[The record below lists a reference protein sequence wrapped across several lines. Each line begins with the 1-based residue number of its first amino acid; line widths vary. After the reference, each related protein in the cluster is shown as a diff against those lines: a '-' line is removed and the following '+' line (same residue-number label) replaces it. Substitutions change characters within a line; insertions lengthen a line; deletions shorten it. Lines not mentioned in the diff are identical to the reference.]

1 MFMKTS
7 LVLAAA
13 AALCFAGCKK
23 KEDASSTGTGSA
35 AAASGTAV
43 AKTAPAPTKSKSCEE
58 LGGKIQGD
66 HCQVKTPA
74 PIDVVFSGKFD
85 TDMMHPEPGAVFKV
99 TNKLAV
105 PVKVHNAQL
114 YAYDKGGKQLDIDIN
129 GSKSKYSQESS
140 MSLIELEPN
149 ESKDFVHSIGKK
161 NLPADMDTLQLELLS
176 WSQDGKEFE
185 RSVTDFEVRPKDGWK

>member
-7 LVLAAA
+7 LVLAAV

-23 KEDASSTGTGSA
+23 KEETSSTGTGSA
-35 AAASGTAV
+35 AAATGPAV
-43 AKTAPAPTKSKSCEE
+43 AKTTPAPTKGKSCEE
-58 LGGKIQGD
+58 LGGNIQGD
-66 HCQVKTPA
+66 HCAVKTPA
-74 PIDVVFSGKFD
+74 PVDVAFSGKFD

-105 PVKVHNAQL
+105 PVKIHSAQL
-114 YAYDKGGKQLDIDIN
+114 YAYDKAGKQLDIDIN

-149 ESKDFVHSIGKK
+149 ETKDFVHSIGKK
-161 NLPADMDTLQLELLS
+161 NLAADMDTLQLELLS

-185 RSVTDFEVRPKDGWK
+185 RTITDFEVRPKDGWK

>member
-1 MFMKTS
+1 MKSS
-7 LVLAAA
+7 LVLAAV

-23 KEDASSTGTGSA
+23 KEPSSTGSGSATSA
-35 AAASGTAV
+35 AAPV
-43 AKTAPAPTKSKSCEE
+43 AKTAPAPTKGKSCEE

-66 HCQVKTPA
+66 HCAVTTPA
-74 PIDVVFSGKFD
+74 PVDVVFSGKFD

-105 PVKVHNAQL
+105 PVKVHTAQL
-114 YAYDKGGKQLDIDIN
+114 YAYDKGGKQLDIEIR
-129 GSKSKYSQESS
+129 GTKSKYSQESS

-149 ESKDFVHSIGKK
+149 ETKDFVHSIGKK
-161 NLPADMDTLQLELLS
+161 NLPADMDTVQLELLS

-185 RSVTDFEVRPKDGWK
+185 RTITDFDVRPKDGWK